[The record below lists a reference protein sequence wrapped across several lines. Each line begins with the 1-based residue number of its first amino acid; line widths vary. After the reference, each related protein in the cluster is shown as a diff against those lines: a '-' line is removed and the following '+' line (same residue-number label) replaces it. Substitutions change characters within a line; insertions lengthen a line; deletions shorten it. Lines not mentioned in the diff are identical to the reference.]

1 MYIWKGIGSLRIK
14 KYDYGDC
21 SRERRT
27 KKRLIE
33 LAESD
38 PDFVNTLIIDVRNEL
53 KRRKKKMDF
62 DQLLEENFKEYDA
75 VFRALA

>member
-1 MYIWKGIGSLRIK
+1 MTTVAE
-14 KYDYGDC
+14 
-21 SRERRT
+21 REQQ

-38 PDFVNTLIIDVRNEL
+38 PEFVISLLNDVWKEI
-53 KRRKKKMDF
+53 KQKKMDMEF
-62 DQLLEENFKEYDA
+62 DELLEENFKKYEA

>member
-1 MYIWKGIGSLRIK
+1 MSTVAE
-14 KYDYGDC
+14 
-21 SRERRT
+21 REEQ

-38 PDFVNTLIIDVRNEL
+38 PEFVISLLNDVWKEI
-53 KRRKKKMDF
+53 KQKKMDMEF
-62 DQLLEENFKEYDA
+62 DELLEENFKKYEA

>member
-1 MYIWKGIGSLRIK
+1 MTTVAE
-14 KYDYGDC
+14 
-21 SRERRT
+21 REEQ

-38 PDFVNTLIIDVRNEL
+38 PELIISLLNDVWEEI
-53 KRRKKKMDF
+53 KQKKINTEF
-62 DQLLEENFKEYDA
+62 DEILEENFKEYDA